1 MPITTMDGDGQ
12 GTAVS
17 RYAILIGIN
26 AYPDKPLKGC
36 VRDVQNIKTYLEGVS
51 SSIRIQIFTAA
62 ESDSLGTEDH
72 TLRPTYRNVTR
83 AFEETTKSANPG
95 DLVYIHFSGHGVRCE
110 EGLEYSNR
118 STKDLALVLLSG
130 ENGEGIYLHGPR
142 LARSLKP
149 MVDKGLEVTL
159 VLDCCF
165 AGSVYRRDDP
175 TVRCLPYDPNA
186 DSTSPLDP
194 VEIEGAFG
202 PSSRDA
208 SMQPNWLINPDGYT
222 ILAACG
228 PHEKATERVF
238 DDGQTHGVLS
248 YYLLEEALK
257 GYGGLRKMHRHVYAY
272 LRATLRNSGWQSPV
286 LYGNQ
291 DRAFFE
297 HLSSEANAA
306 VIPIIKRQ
314 DGNLELQAGRAH
326 GVSCDDQF
334 ELYPLSAA
342 GQASGSRQ
350 DTTLAKVTQVRAL
363 TSDLKQLDTTSNRV
377 QTGWITSPVT
387 RLSLRTFP
395 IRLPRELLHR
405 EEWRIAL
412 EARSLALYISTDQ
425 QPYAFHVV
433 LNRDKE
439 YEIRDGSDRR
449 LLNLPSMPQDQT
461 DVNDICGVLEHLARF
476 TLVRE
481 LSNKEATD
489 FSRKSFRAQVIR
501 RDDSAAFDPR
511 CSVEVK
517 HSEEVFTFEL
527 RIENTAEKTLYVSI
541 YDMGPCWQVAGIL
554 RQTYEEVTPQR
565 GCISHLFSKKLRTVV
580 PTKMRE
586 EGSRQ
591 CKDVIKVFV
600 TSQPTSFDILELP
613 ALGKLVKQKST
624 TRAGR
629 EAEDS
634 SEEWAALNF
643 PICTSLT

>member
-1 MPITTMDGDGQ
+1 MDSDGPGTTV
-12 GTAVS
+12 T

-26 AYPDKPLKGC
+26 AYPEKPLKGC

-62 ESDSLGTEDH
+62 ESDSLGTGDH
-72 TLRPTYRNVTR
+72 TLRPTYCNVTR

-95 DLVYIHFSGHGVRCE
+95 DLVYIHFSGHGVRGRRC
-110 EGLEYSNR
+110 
-118 STKDLALVLLSG
+118 
-130 ENGEGIYLHGPR
+130 IFMR

-149 MVDKGLEVTL
+149 MVDKGLVVTL

-175 TVRCLPYDPNA
+175 TVRCLPYDANA

-228 PHEKATERVF
+228 PHEEATEHAF
-238 DDGQTHGVLS
+238 DDGQAHGVLS
-248 YYLLEEALK
+248 YYLLEKALK
-257 GYGGLRKMHRHVYAY
+257 GYGGLGKRHRHVYAY
-272 LRATLRNSGWQSPV
+272 LRATLRNLGWPSPV

-314 DGNLELQAGRAH
+314 DGNLELQVGRAH

-342 GQASGSRQ
+342 GQASGSREN
-350 DTTLAKVTQVRAL
+350 TILAKVTQVRAL
-363 TSDLKQLDTTSNRV
+363 TSDLNRLDTTSTRV
-377 QTGWITSPVT
+377 QTGWMASSVT
-387 RLSLRTFP
+387 RLSLRAFP
-395 IRLPRELLHR
+395 IRLPHELPHR

-412 EARSLALYISTDQ
+412 EARSLALCIGIDQ

-433 LNRDKE
+433 LNSNKK
-439 YEIRDGSDRR
+439 YEIQDGSDQR

-461 DVNDICGVLEHLARF
+461 DVCDICGVLEHLARF

-481 LSNKEATD
+481 LSNKEPTD

-501 RDDSAAFDPR
+501 RDDSAAFDPG
-511 CSVEVK
+511 CPVEVK
-517 HSEEVFTFEL
+517 HSEKEFTFEL
-527 RIENTAEKTLYVSI
+527 RVENTGEKTLYVSI
-541 YDMGPCWQVAGIL
+541 YDMGPCWQVDGIL
-554 RQTYEEVTPQR
+554 CQTYEEVTPQR
-565 GCISHLFSKKLRTVV
+565 DGSNHFSGVFSKKLRTMV

-613 ALGKLVKQKST
+613 EFGKLVKQKST

-643 PICTSLT
+643 PICTSLI

>member
-1 MPITTMDGDGQ
+1 MPITTMDGDGP
-12 GTAVS
+12 GTAVT
-17 RYAILIGIN
+17 RFAILIGIN

-72 TLRPTYRNVTR
+72 TRPTYRNVTR

-95 DLVYIHFSGHGVRCE
+95 DLVYIHFFGHGVRCE

-118 STKDLALVLLSG
+118 STKDLALVLISG
-130 ENGEGIYLHGPR
+130 ENGEGQYLHGPR

-149 MVDKGLEVTL
+149 MVDKGLVVTL

-194 VEIEGAFG
+194 VEMEGAFG
-202 PSSRDA
+202 PLSRDA

-228 PHEKATERVF
+228 PHEKATECVF

-257 GYGGLRKMHRHVYAY
+257 AYDGLGKMHRHVYAY
-272 LRATLRNSGWQSPV
+272 LRVTLRNSDWPSPV
-286 LYGNQ
+286 LYGNP

-297 HLSSEANAA
+297 HLSSEANAT

-314 DGNLELQAGRAH
+314 DGNLELQAGQAH

-334 ELYPLSAA
+334 QLYPLSAA
-342 GQASGSRQ
+342 EQGAGSRE
-350 DTTLAKVTQVRAL
+350 DTTLVKVTQVRAL
-363 TSDLKQLDTTSNRV
+363 TSDLKLDTMSTRV
-377 QTGWITSPVT
+377 QTGWMASSVT
-387 RLSLRTFP
+387 QLSLRTFP
-395 IRLPRELLHR
+395 IRLPCELPHR

-412 EARSLALYISTDQ
+412 EARSLVLYTGTGQ
-425 QPYAFHVV
+425 QPYAFDVV
-433 LNRDKE
+433 LNSNKE

-449 LLNLPSMPQDQT
+449 LLNLPYMPLDQT
-461 DVNDICGVLEHLARF
+461 DVSDICGVLEHLARF

-481 LSNKEATD
+481 LSNKEPTD
-489 FSRKSFRAQVIR
+489 FSRKNFRAQVIR
-501 RDDSAAFDPR
+501 RDDSAAFDPG
-511 CSVEVK
+511 CPVEVK
-517 HSEEVFTFEL
+517 HSEKGFTFEL
-527 RIENTAEKTLYVSI
+527 RVENTGEKTLYVSI
-541 YDMGPCWQVAGIL
+541 YDMGPCWQVDSIL
-554 RQTYEEVTPQR
+554 YQTYEVTPQR
-565 GCISHLFSKKLRTVV
+565 DGSNHFSGVFSKKLRTMV
-580 PTKMRE
+580 PTKMRK
-586 EGSRQ
+586 EGYCQ

-613 ALGKLVKQKST
+613 ELGKLVKLKST

-643 PICTSLT
+643 PICTFLT

>member
-1 MPITTMDGDGQ
+1 MDSDSPGTTV
-12 GTAVS
+12 T

-26 AYPDKPLKGC
+26 AYPEKPLKGC

-51 SSIRIQIFTAA
+51 TSIRIQIFTA
-62 ESDSLGTEDH
+62 ESDSFGTEDY
-72 TLRPTYRNVTR
+72 TLRPTYCNVTR

-130 ENGEGIYLHGPR
+130 EKGEEVYLHGPR

-149 MVDKGLEVTL
+149 MVDKGLVVTL

-165 AGSVYRRDDP
+165 SGSVYRRDDP
-175 TVRCLPYDPNA
+175 TVRCLPYDANA
-186 DSTSPLDP
+186 DLTSRLDP
-194 VEIEGAFG
+194 VEFEGAFG

-228 PHEKATERVF
+228 PHEEATERAF

-248 YYLLEEALK
+248 YYLLEKALK

-272 LRATLRNSGWQSPV
+272 LRATLRNLGWQSPI

-297 HLSSEANAA
+297 PLSSETNAA
-306 VIPIIKRQ
+306 VIPIVEKQ
-314 DGNLELQAGRAH
+314 DGSLELQAGQAH
-326 GVSCDDQF
+326 GISCDDQF

-342 GQASGSRQ
+342 GQASGSREG
-350 DTTLAKVTQVRAL
+350 TILAKVTQVRAL
-363 TSDLKQLDTTSNRV
+363 TSDLKQLDTTSTRV
-377 QTGWITSPVT
+377 QTGWMASSVT

-395 IRLPRELLHR
+395 IRLPRELPHR

-412 EARSLALYISTDQ
+412 EARSLALCIGTGQ

-433 LNRDKE
+433 LNSNKE
-439 YEIRDGSDRR
+439 YEIRDRSDQR

-461 DVNDICGVLEHLARF
+461 DISDICGVLEHLARF

-481 LSNKEATD
+481 LSNKEPTD

-501 RDDSAAFDPR
+501 RDDGAAFDPG
-511 CSVEVK
+511 CPVEVK
-517 HSEEVFTFEL
+517 HSEKGFTFEL
-527 RIENTAEKTLYVSI
+527 RIENTGEKTLYI
-541 YDMGPCWQVAGIL
+541 YICDMGPCWQVEGIL
-554 RQTYEEVTPQR
+554 YQTHEVTPQQD
-565 GCISHLFSKKLRTVV
+565 GSNHFSGVFSKKLRTMV

-586 EGSRQ
+586 EGRRQ
-591 CKDVIKVFV
+591 CEDVIKVFV

-613 ALGKLVKQKST
+613 KLGELFKEKPS
-624 TRAGR
+624 TRASR
-629 EAEDS
+629 EARDS
-634 SEEWAALNF
+634 LVEWAALNF
-643 PICTSLT
+643 PICISLI